1 MIEVR
6 TEIAWNMART
16 IDLNIE
22 IGADTVD
29 YECVPLCSTP
39 FAHPVHLKNLASWKV
54 AFARHISA
62 GFKLQDSIWITRR
75 AYRDAECICDLSNG
89 SVNKGTRG
97 NIEQVHVDFY
107 ARTRGYRCG
116 KEASVHWVPILYPR
130 SSCSPQLSIHYGALS
145 SRLNWSL
152 N

>member
-1 MIEVR
+1 
-6 TEIAWNMART
+6 MART
-16 IDLNIE
+16 INLNIE

-29 YECVPLCSTP
+29 YECAPLCSTP
-39 FAHPVHLKNLASWKV
+39 FAHPVRLKNLASWKV

-89 SVNKGTRG
+89 SVDKGTRG

-107 ARTRGYRCG
+107 ARTPWIQMWKRSFGALGADLISG
-116 KEASVHWVPILYPR
+116 KFMFA
-130 SSCSPQLSIHYGALS
+130 QLSIHYGALS